1 MHSQTP
7 AFVRKGRKNPE
18 KDAKISPYPA
28 CGHGEN
34 TLEYKKRL
42 RPACTKPEAIPTYL
56 KIKAGTDLI
65 IHTPA
70 GKEKELFMKRVISLL
85 LALVMTVLLVAC
97 AKQETPAK
105 SNDENKGEST
115 LVYGS
120 ADYTRINPA
129 MDEHCEINVLLF
141 SGLTAHDA
149 EDQVVPGLAERWE
162 YDEETFTYT
171 FHIRDGVKWHDGEP
185 FTAEDVKFTIEAIMD
200 PENGA
205 ENAPN
210 YEDVQEITVPDEK
223 TVCFRLAEPNVAFL
237 EYMTMAIL
245 PKHLLE
251 GEDMQQSD
259 FFRAPVGTGPYKL
272 ESWDVGQA
280 IVMVKNEDYYL
291 GAPHIDKVIFKI
303 VADDNAQAVQLE
315 SGELDIALLDPK
327 NAANFEGKDDFTCYD
342 MTTADYRGILFNF
355 WNDYWTENRDIIPAV
370 CYALDRQAIIDSVL
384 LGQGMP
390 AYSPLQRNIY
400 NNENVEHYDYNPEK
414 AKEVLENAGCT
425 MGADGFYERN
435 GEKIGFVISVMSGE
449 QDRIDIAQAAAQQLR
464 EVGIDCTVEIPAQM
478 DWGGQMACLI
488 GWGSPF
494 DADDHTYKVFG
505 TDKGANYSGYSN
517 AKVDEYLTLARQT
530 DDQNVRREYY
540 DKFQEELANDPAFAF
555 ICYIDAN
562 YVATS
567 KIEGIAKDT
576 VLGHHGV
583 GIFWNIHEWTISK

>member
-1 MHSQTP
+1 
-7 AFVRKGRKNPE
+7 
-18 KDAKISPYPA
+18 
-28 CGHGEN
+28 
-34 TLEYKKRL
+34 
-42 RPACTKPEAIPTYL
+42 
-56 KIKAGTDLI
+56 
-65 IHTPA
+65 
-70 GKEKELFMKRVISLL
+70 MKRVISLL

-105 SNDENKGEST
+105 SNDENKDEST

-210 YEDVQEITVPDEK
+210 YEDVQAITVPDEK

-517 AKVDEYLTLARQT
+517 TKVDEYLTLARQT